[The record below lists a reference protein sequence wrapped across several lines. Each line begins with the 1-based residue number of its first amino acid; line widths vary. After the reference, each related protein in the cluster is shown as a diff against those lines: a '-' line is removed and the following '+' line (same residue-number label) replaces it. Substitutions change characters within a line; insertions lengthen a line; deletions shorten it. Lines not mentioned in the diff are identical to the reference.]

1 MASLP
6 ELSKLPESGIT
17 VGYLGVH
24 AAYQAALT
32 AAELGRLDCFY
43 CSLLAAPGKW
53 GGLIARV
60 AGADLLTN
68 RRVGGLPLDRVVEHP
83 WPFLAER
90 LQARFGRGGTNRWL
104 RACEAFDQW
113 MANQL
118 ATSQSRLVY
127 GVDTC
132 AESTFLQAST
142 MGMMRVVECPGV
154 HPKFMQGILTETFGG
169 SGEAYLAAPIPQRKL
184 RTYEL
189 AEVLITHSAIHTRSF
204 VMTGI
209 PRDRIFECPL
219 WVDTDLF
226 HADERASEPRPGGRL
241 RAVFAGRVTML
252 KGIPWLWDALRRR
265 QSDVDLTVV
274 GSADARG
281 RELLGRAP
289 ANVTYHPPVTKPEL
303 RATYQQHDVL
313 VLPSLMDTFG
323 SVALEA
329 MACGLP
335 VIVTDHCG
343 VPVPDESWRVPVRNS
358 DAIADRLAMY
368 AEDRTQLAQDGQVA
382 LAFAR
387 QQTPEAFRRRLA
399 AGFQAWGERT
409 GA

>member
-1 MASLP
+1 MSTQT
-6 ELSKLPESGIT
+6 EGGIT
-17 VGYLGVH
+17 VGYVGVH

-53 GGLIARV
+53 GGLVSCV
-60 AGADLLTN
+60 AGADRLAS
-68 RRVGGLPLDRVVEHP
+68 RRLSGLPPERVVEHP

-90 LQARFGRGGTNRWL
+90 LHARFGRVGTDHWL

-113 MANQL
+113 MARRL
-118 ATSQSRLVY
+118 AASRSRLIY
-127 GVDTC
+127 GVDSC
-132 AESTFLQAST
+132 AEATFRQASA
-142 MGMMRVVECPGV
+142 MGMVRVAECPGV
-154 HPKFMQGILTETFGG
+154 HPQFMQGILAETFGG
-169 SGEAYLAAPIPQRKL
+169 SGQAYLAAPIPQRKL

-189 AEVLITHSAIHTRSF
+189 ADVLVTHSAIHTRSF
-204 VMTGI
+204 VEAGL
-209 PRDRIFECPL
+209 PCDRIFECPL

-226 HADERASEPRPGGRL
+226 HAEGRPLGAGSSGRL
-241 RAVFAGRVTML
+241 RALFAGRVNVL
-252 KGIPWLWDALRRR
+252 KGIPWLCDALRRV
-265 QSDVDLTVV
+265 QADVDLTVV
-274 GSADARG
+274 GTADAKG

-289 ANVTYHPPVTKPEL
+289 ANVTWHPPVTKPEL
-303 RATYQQHDVL
+303 RAIYQRHDVL

-358 DAIADRLAMY
+358 DAIAERLAMY
-368 AEDRTQLAQDGQVA
+368 AADRARLARDAQAA
-382 LAFAR
+382 LTFAR
-387 QQTPEAFRRRLA
+387 QQTPAAFRQRLA
-399 AGFQAWGERT
+399 AGFQAWCV
-409 GA
+409 

>member
-6 ELSKLPESGIT
+6 ALSTQTEGGVT

-53 GGLIARV
+53 GGLISRV
-60 AGADLLTN
+60 AGADRLAS
-68 RRVGGLPLDRVVEHP
+68 RRLSGLPLERVVEHP

-90 LQARFGRGGTNRWL
+90 LHAWVGRGGADRWL
-104 RACEAFDQW
+104 RACEAFDRW
-113 MANQL
+113 LANQL
-118 ATSQSRLVY
+118 AASRSRLIY
-127 GVDTC
+127 GVDSC
-132 AESTFLQAST
+132 AEATFRQASA
-142 MGMMRVVECPGV
+142 MGMVRVAECPGV
-154 HPKFMQGILTETFGG
+154 HPKFMQGILAETFGG
-169 SGEAYLAAPIPQRKL
+169 SGQAYLAAPIPQRKL

-189 AEVLITHSAIHTRSF
+189 ADVLVTHSAIHTRSF
-204 VMTGI
+204 VTAGI

-219 WVDTDLF
+219 WVDPGLF
-226 HADERASEPRPGGRL
+226 HAEGRVPRPASGGRL
-241 RAVFAGRVTML
+241 RAVFAGRVNVL
-252 KGIPWLWDALRRR
+252 KGIPWLCDALRRL
-265 QSDVDLTVV
+265 QADVELTVV
-274 GSADARG
+274 GSADAKG

-289 ANVTYHPPVTKPEL
+289 TNVTHRPPVTKAEL
-303 RATYQQHDVL
+303 RAIYQRHDVL

-343 VPVPDESWRVPVRNS
+343 VPVPDESWRVPVRDS
-358 DAIADRLAMY
+358 DAIAGRLAMY
-368 AEDRTQLAQDGQVA
+368 AGDRARLARDAQAA

-387 QQTPEAFRRRLA
+387 QQTPAAFRQRLA
-399 AGFQAWGERT
+399 AGFQAWGVEPR
-409 GA
+409 A